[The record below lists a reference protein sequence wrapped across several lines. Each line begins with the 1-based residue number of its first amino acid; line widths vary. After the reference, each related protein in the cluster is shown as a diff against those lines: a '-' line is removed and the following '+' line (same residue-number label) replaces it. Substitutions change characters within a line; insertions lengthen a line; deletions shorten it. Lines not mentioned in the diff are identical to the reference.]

1 MEFKQGDLIF
11 NQGDLG
17 DYAYLIES
25 GKVEI
30 YHTKKSGQIVHL
42 AFLGEGE
49 LFGEMALF
57 DSNVRSASTRAASD
71 CNLLRI
77 KKEQLFERVNASDKI
92 VQLIIRVLM
101 KRLQQSNLTK
111 AGEAAA
117 ISQVIRTEA
126 VRHDKS
132 DGDALVK
139 LKFENELNEAFIKNE
154 FKIFHQPI
162 VEMGSGKI
170 TGSEA
175 LIRWES
181 PQKGLVSPGKFVDIL
196 ENSAM
201 IIPVGYWIIEQC
213 FLNYKEI
220 MSKNPGIDFSIS
232 INVSGRQFLH
242 FDFIT
247 KLKELV
253 EKHQVPAK
261 QFKLE
266 ITERILLE
274 GGGIIDILDKCAE
287 MGFSISLDDFGTG
300 FSSLQYL
307 ARMPISFIKID
318 RSFVMNIQKDEKT
331 LAVVSSIIFLAKK
344 LNIKIIS
351 EGIETATERQI
362 MLDLGSEFG
371 QGYLFAKPV
380 SFNEFLTLLK

>member
-1 MEFKQGDLIF
+1 
-11 NQGDLG
+11 
-17 DYAYLIES
+17 
-25 GKVEI
+25 
-30 YHTKKSGQIVHL
+30 
-42 AFLGEGE
+42 
-49 LFGEMALF
+49 
-57 DSNVRSASTRAASD
+57 
-71 CNLLRI
+71 
-77 KKEQLFERVNASDKI
+77 
-92 VQLIIRVLM
+92 M
-101 KRLQQSNLTK
+101 KR
-111 AGEAAA
+111 
-117 ISQVIRTEA
+117 
-126 VRHDKS
+126 
-132 DGDALVK
+132 
-139 LKFENELNEAFIKNE
+139 
-154 FKIFHQPI
+154 
-162 VEMGSGKI
+162 
-170 TGSEA
+170 
-175 LIRWES
+175 
-181 PQKGLVSPGKFVDIL
+181 
-196 ENSAM
+196 
-201 IIPVGYWIIEQC
+201 
-213 FLNYKEI
+213 
-220 MSKNPGIDFSIS
+220 NPSIDFSIS

-242 FDFIT
+242 FDFIS
-247 KLKELV
+247 KLKELL

-380 SFNEFLTLLK
+380 SFNEFLELLK

>member
-1 MEFKQGDLIF
+1 MEFKLGEVIF

-17 DYAYLIES
+17 DYAYLIEK

-30 YHTKKSGQIVHL
+30 FHTKKNGQLVHL

-57 DSNVRSASTRAASD
+57 DANIRTASTKAVTD
-71 CNLLRI
+71 CSLLRI

-101 KRLQQSNLTK
+101 KRLNESNMSVV
-111 AGEAAA
+111 GESAA
-117 ISQVIRTEA
+117 ISPLRITSEEVENG
-126 VRHDKS
+126 
-132 DGDALVK
+132 DGDALAK
-139 LKFENELNEAFIKNE
+139 LKFENELNEAYLQNE
-154 FKIFHQPI
+154 FKIYHQPI
-162 VEMGSGKI
+162 VEMDTEKI
-170 TGSEA
+170 VGSEA

-181 PQKGLVSPGKFVDIL
+181 PTKGLVSPGKFVDIL

-220 MSKNPGIDFSIS
+220 KKRNPDMDFSIS

-242 FDFIT
+242 FDFLP
-247 KLKELV
+247 KLKQLL

-274 GGGIIDILDKCAE
+274 GGGIIDILDRCADL
-287 MGFSISLDDFGTG
+287 GFSISLDDFGTG

-318 RSFVMNIQKDEKT
+318 RSFVMNIQKDHKT
-331 LAVVSSIIFLAKK
+331 LAVVSSIIYLAKK
-344 LNIKIIS
+344 LNIKIIA
-351 EGIETATERQI
+351 EGIETAVEKQI
-362 MLDLGSEFG
+362 MQGLGSEYA
-371 QGYLFAKPV
+371 QGYLFSKPV
-380 SFNEFLTLLK
+380 SFSEFLNLLR